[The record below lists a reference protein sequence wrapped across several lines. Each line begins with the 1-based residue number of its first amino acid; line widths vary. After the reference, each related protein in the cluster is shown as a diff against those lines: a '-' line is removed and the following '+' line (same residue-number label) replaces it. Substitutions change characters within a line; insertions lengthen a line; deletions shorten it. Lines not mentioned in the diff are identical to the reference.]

1 MNRCDVFSGSA
12 VPLEQ
17 MLSARETRVRRQ
29 KAFLSETACTS
40 LISFTLNIPGPI
52 KQSPILRRA
61 FDEGIQQLYLTFES
75 HSLKESLQAAD
86 TGSELFLALNVPP
99 GEAKAQTMQIEN
111 SHPLGRLFDM
121 DVLDQKGN
129 LVSRT
134 IMSFPQRRCL
144 VCGKDAKLCA
154 RSRAH
159 SVEELQSRIAMLIDA
174 YFRDKEADRFASCAC
189 RALLYEVSVTPKP
202 GLVDRCNSGSHTDM
216 DFFTFLDSVSALTPW
231 LREMFRTGWD
241 HADSDMDPLFA
252 SLRSVGR
259 QAEQAMFGAT
269 GGVNTHKGII
279 FSLAVLGGAY
289 GRLYARSADMPPLDQ
304 VLSVCRSLGR
314 CALRELP
321 ASAAVTHGERCF
333 HAYGASG
340 VRGEAAHGFSS
351 VVQVG
356 VPALCRALDDGLSL
370 NDAAAYALLALIGS
384 VEDTNMLHRGGREC
398 AQACRNEAQALYDAN
413 ASLDDIARLDRQYIA
428 KNLSPGGCADLLTLS
443 LLLHFLSAKQGAS

>member
-134 IMSFPQRRCL
+134 SMSFPQRRCL
-144 VCGKDAKLCA
+144 ICGKDAKLCA

-159 SVEELQSRIAMLIDA
+159 SVDELQSRITMLIDA

-216 DFFTFLDSVSALTPW
+216 DFFTFSDSVSALPPW
-231 LREMFRTGWD
+231 LRELFRTGWD
-241 HADSDMDPLFA
+241 HADSDMV
-252 SLRSVGR
+252 S
-259 QAEQAMFGAT
+259 
-269 GGVNTHKGII
+269 I
-279 FSLAVLGGAY
+279 
-289 GRLYARSADMPPLDQ
+289 
-304 VLSVCRSLGR
+304 
-314 CALRELP
+314 
-321 ASAAVTHGERCF
+321 
-333 HAYGASG
+333 
-340 VRGEAAHGFSS
+340 
-351 VVQVG
+351 
-356 VPALCRALDDGLSL
+356 
-370 NDAAAYALLALIGS
+370 
-384 VEDTNMLHRGGREC
+384 
-398 AQACRNEAQALYDAN
+398 
-413 ASLDDIARLDRQYIA
+413 
-428 KNLSPGGCADLLTLS
+428 
-443 LLLHFLSAKQGAS
+443 